1 MIIDAIVQ
9 AKEKQARKKASTAK
23 FVRKKDGLS
32 RSIIKSISWRVVG
45 TIDTIIISW
54 FITGKPTLALSI
66 GAVELITKMVLYT
79 AHERVWENISYGRKA
94 IYVDISEEDK
104 VKNQN

>member
-1 MIIDAIVQ
+1 MIVDAIVQ
-9 AKEKQARKKASTAK
+9 ANEKRAQQKTTKK
-23 FVRKKDGLS
+23 FVRKKDGIS

-54 FITGKPTLALSI
+54 FVTGKPALAFSI

-79 AHERVWENISYGRKA
+79 LHERVWENINYGKKA
-94 IYVDISEEDK
+94 VYIDISKEDNRK
-104 VKNQN
+104 HPN

>member
-9 AKEKQARKKASTAK
+9 VKEKNSVKRTGTKK

-32 RSIIKSISWRVVG
+32 RSIVKSISWRAVG

-54 FITGKPTLALSI
+54 FVTGKPTLAFSI

-79 AHERVWENISYGRKA
+79 IHERVWENINYGKKA
-94 IYVDISEEDK
+94 VYIDINAQDK
-104 VKNQN
+104 NNNPN